1 MLPHLLSHLGS
12 DNETLCD
19 PDGLF
24 LSVLGQV
31 IETDLCVHQ
40 PGDESMN
47 NGMLFLY
54 VYLGCGVVCAAV
66 IAIGAWLE
74 TLSQSKFVRD
84 AMAAINKQH
93 RGVWELF
100 LVTRVVPVLT
110 IILIALVW
118 PIALIMGIQSWLE
131 RRSARQH

>member
-1 MLPHLLSHLGS
+1 
-12 DNETLCD
+12 
-19 PDGLF
+19 
-24 LSVLGQV
+24 
-31 IETDLCVHQ
+31 
-40 PGDESMN
+40 MN

-54 VYLGCGVVCAAV
+54 VYLGCGIVCATV
-66 IAIGAWLE
+66 IAIGAWIE

-110 IILIALVW
+110 TILIALVW
-118 PIALIMGIQSWLE
+118 PIAVIMGIQSWLE